1 MSLYSEISGIVGE
14 ANVSKSEID
23 KLVYSRDLASSIP
36 DELLK
41 AYGLL
46 GADLVVL
53 ARSVEHV
60 SEVMAYAHEKRI
72 PVVPRAAGTWA
83 MGGVLPL
90 DGGIVLDMNNMNS
103 ILELNEEDEYVRV
116 EPGIEWKRLIDYL
129 DARGYQV
136 GANPSSG
143 LSATVG
149 GYIATGG
156 SAGIGVTKYGT
167 VGDQVIS
174 LKVVLADGRII
185 ETNPLD
191 SWLFVG
197 SEGTLGITCE
207 ATLKI
212 FKKESMRY
220 LMFAFDSLDEGTK
233 ALERLYKLK
242 PYFVSFLDGGLVQ
255 LLNKVGGHLK
265 ERALTVALAVDGTEQ
280 ELDLME
286 SKIQEICGDAFRYP
300 EEEAQHEWEERYK
313 TGLSFKRLGPSLFA
327 QEMRVPV
334 KYLSKVLEELGEVLK
349 DYQWGVESLAGD
361 NDTVVLS
368 ILVLADER
376 MRIQYVKQLSLMLPI
391 FKIAHRNH
399 GFVFGI
405 GLHNAAHMR
414 GMHGTGLDVMRYIK
428 ESLDPRNVI
437 NPSKTLE
444 AVFPKPLLVFFFTMM
459 GLMPQVVLIMLEAMS
474 YLPVR
479 LIKFGMGL
487 LRLRIDL

>member
-1 MSLYSEISGIVGE
+1 MSLYDDISGIVGE
-14 ANVSKSEID
+14 ANVSKSELD

-46 GADLVVL
+46 GPDLVVL
-53 ARSVEHV
+53 ARNAEHV
-60 SEVMAYAHEKRI
+60 SEVLAYAHQKRI

-90 DGGIVLDMNNMNS
+90 DGGIVLDMCNMDKIVEFNP
-103 ILELNEEDEYVRV
+103 EDEYVRV

-129 DARGYQV
+129 DTRGYQV

-174 LKVVLADGRII
+174 LKVALADGRII
-185 ETNPLD
+185 DTNPLD

-197 SEGTLGITCE
+197 SEGTLGITCQ

-212 FKKESMRY
+212 FKKESVRY
-220 LMFAFDSLDEGTK
+220 MMFAFDSLDEGTE

-242 PYFVSFLDGGLVQ
+242 PYFVSFLDGGLVR

-265 ERALTVALAVDGTEQ
+265 ERALTVALAIDGTEQ

-286 SKIQEICGDAFRYP
+286 GKIQEICGDAYRYP
-300 EEEAQHEWEERYK
+300 DEEAEHEWENRYK

-327 QEMRVPV
+327 QEMRIPV
-334 KYLSKVLEELGEVLK
+334 KFLNSALGELGELLK
-349 DYQWGVESLAGD
+349 DHQWGVESLAGD
-361 NDTVVLS
+361 NSTVILS

-376 MRIQYVKQLSLMLPI
+376 MKVQYVKQLSLMLPI
-391 FKIAHRNH
+391 FKVANRNH

-405 GLHNAAHMR
+405 GMHNAAHMR
-414 GMHGTGLDVMRYIK
+414 GMHGAGLDVMRYIK
-428 ESLDPRNVI
+428 ESLDPRNII

-459 GLMPQVVLIMLEAMS
+459 GLMPGMVLIMLEAMS

-479 LIKFGMGL
+479 LLKFGMGL
-487 LRLRIDL
+487 LRLRVD